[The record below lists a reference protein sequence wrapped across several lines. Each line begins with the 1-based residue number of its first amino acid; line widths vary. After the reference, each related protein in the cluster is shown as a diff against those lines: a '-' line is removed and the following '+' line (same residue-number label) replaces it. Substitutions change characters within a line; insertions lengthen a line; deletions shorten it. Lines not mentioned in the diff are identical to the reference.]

1 MHTNLKTL
9 SQDNNASVLI
19 DSFGRT
25 ITNLRI
31 SVTDRCNFRCRYCMP
46 EEGMVWMDKREL
58 LTYEEIERIAVIFS
72 ELGISKVRLTGGEPL
87 LRRDLHLLIEMIS
100 NIPGIDDLA
109 LTTNGF
115 LLTEQAYKLADAGL
129 NRINIS
135 LDSLDQTKFNLITR
149 RNYFDKVWKGIETVE
164 TLGICPIKINVVLVR
179 GINDDEIL
187 NFAHLARDRPLIIR
201 FIEFMPIGADDGWS
215 NDKVVPSEE
224 IIEIMERG
232 LGKKLVQTENPKSQ
246 AAEEF
251 MFEDGV
257 GNIGFISSVSQPFC
271 SQCNRVRITSDGK
284 LRTCLF
290 SQKETDLKRLIR
302 ENATDDDIK
311 SVLLD
316 RVWNKEAG
324 HLINRSDFVKPLR
337 TMSQIGG

>member
-9 SQDNNASVLI
+9 SQDNNASVLR

-46 EEGMVWMDKREL
+46 EEGMIWMKKREL
-58 LTYEEIERIAVIFS
+58 LTYEEIEHLVGIFAK
-72 ELGISKVRLTGGEPL
+72 LGITKVRLTGGEPL
-87 LRRDLHLLIEMIS
+87 LRRDLHLLIKMIS
-100 NIPGIDDLA
+100 DIPGINDLA
-109 LTTNGF
+109 LTTNGY
-115 LLTEQAYKLADAGL
+115 LLVEQAKKLVDAGL

-135 LDSLDQTKFNLITR
+135 LDSLNHTKFNIITR
-149 RNYFDKVWKGIETVE
+149 RNYFDKVWKGIETAE
-164 TLGICPIKINVVLVR
+164 AIGINPIKINVVLIR

-187 NFAHLARDRPLIIR
+187 NFAKLARKRSLIIR
-201 FIEFMPIGADDGWS
+201 FIEFMPIGADDNWS
-215 NDKVVPSEE
+215 NDKVIKSEE
-224 IIEIMERG
+224 IIEIMESG
-232 LGKKLVQTENPKSQ
+232 LDMKLVHIDNGQTQ

-257 GNIGFISSVSQPFC
+257 GIIGFISSVSQPFC

-290 SQKETDLKRLIR
+290 SNKETDLKRLIR

-311 SVLLD
+311 CVLLD

-324 HLINRSDFVKPLR
+324 HLINRSGFVKPLR